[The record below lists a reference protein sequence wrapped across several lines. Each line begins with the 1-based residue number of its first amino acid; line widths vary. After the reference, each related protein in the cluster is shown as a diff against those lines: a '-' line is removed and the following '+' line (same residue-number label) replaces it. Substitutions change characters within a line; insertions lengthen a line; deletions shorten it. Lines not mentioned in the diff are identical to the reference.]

1 MAVIDK
7 PPNKTKGL
15 NKLKN
20 HALLSLK
27 VAARLF
33 WFVQLRLAVFVR
45 AAIFFCGVRQN
56 KNGAA

>member
-1 MAVIDK
+1 MAVTDK
-7 PPNKTKGL
+7 PPNKTKSF
-15 NKLKN
+15 NTLKN
-20 HALLSLK
+20 HALPTLK
-27 VAARLF
+27 VVARLF